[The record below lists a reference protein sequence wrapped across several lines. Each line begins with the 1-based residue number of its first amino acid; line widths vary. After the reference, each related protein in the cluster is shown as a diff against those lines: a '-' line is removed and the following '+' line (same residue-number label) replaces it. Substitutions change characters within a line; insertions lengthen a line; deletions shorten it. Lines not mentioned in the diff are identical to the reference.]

1 MKKLLL
7 LFISV
12 FFALGTTVAED
23 KKDETK
29 PAEFGLSKANP
40 ADGASIMQSVYNI
53 SLEFTKDVEATLPE
67 GGIEVKNEAGD
78 VVFKLTSF
86 MVSEYIPK
94 NTVILLFEQKLIV
107 DEKEGEKWVD
117 QWIEAPGKYSYTIP
131 AGCIKSVDGEEFPE
145 QTFTFTIASE
155 LAIENISPA
164 VGANVEKLENITFT
178 FAEEIAVASVN
189 NMAIVDNYWTPV
201 AFIKSAVIG
210 EDKKSVTL
218 ELESP
223 ITNPGTYNLDIYPS
237 TFVSVNGNANAY
249 KSIYFN
255 VVSLAPSYS
264 LNYNDGDRVK
274 EIGNLE
280 ITFENVKNVELV
292 EGAKDAKIFLPNDN
306 NVNGTAV
313 VEGNKITISFDADL
327 TAEGEYIYTV
337 PAGYFKMDG
346 VENEKIEVTVELYKF
361 TIESLAVVSVTPV
374 EGAVEQIEKI
384 IIEFNQKVQLSMNE
398 NWQQIS
404 REIKLTSGDKEY
416 TLTYNPTSNAGNK
429 LEYLVNAE
437 WNGYEYAATPVVE
450 EGTYTLN
457 LADIV
462 VDHAAESY
470 IDEWGYNATKWHS
483 EKQSVEGTY
492 SWTIAAASID
502 NIELEEGEQVIYDL
516 TGRRV
521 EKINNAG
528 IYIVNGKK
536 VIVK

>member
-1 MKKLLL
+1 M
-7 LFISV
+7 
-12 FFALGTTVAED
+12 AED
-23 KKDETK
+23 KKDENQ
-29 PAEFGLSKANP
+29 PQEFGLLNTNP
-40 ADGASIMQSVYNI
+40 ADGASMMGKLNFVALY
-53 SLEFTKDVEATLPE
+53 FTKDVDVTLPE
-67 GGIEVKNEAGD
+67 GGIEVKNEAGE
-78 VVFKLTSF
+78 VVLRLTDLA
-86 MVSEYIPK
+86 VDEYMPK
-94 NTVILLFEQKLIV
+94 STVFLLFEKKLIV
-107 DEKEGEKWVD
+107 DEKEGEKWVE
-117 QWIEAPGKYSYTIP
+117 QWIDAPGKYSYTIP
-131 AGCIKSVDGEEFPE
+131 AGCIKSVDGQEFPE
-145 QTFTFTIASE
+145 KTVTFTIASE

-178 FAEEIAVASVN
+178 FAEEIATANVAGLS
-189 NMAIVDNYWTPV
+189 ILDNSWMPV
-201 AFIKSAVIG
+201 VYIEGATFS

-218 ELESP
+218 KLKTP
-223 ITNPGTYNLDIYPS
+223 ITAAGTYNLDIYPN
-237 TFVSVNGNANAY
+237 TFVSVNGNANTY

-280 ITFENVKNVELV
+280 ITFENVENVELV
-292 EGAKDAKIFLPNDN
+292 EGARAAKIFLPNDN
-306 NVNGTAV
+306 NVNGAAV

-361 TIESLAVVSVTPV
+361 TIEPLAVVSVTPV
-374 EGAVEQIEKI
+374 EGAVEQIERI
-384 IIEFNQKVQLSMNE
+384 IIEFNQTVRLSMNE
-398 NWQQIS
+398 NWQEIS

-416 TLTYNPTSNAGNK
+416 TLTYNSTSNAGNK
-429 LEYLVNAE
+429 IEYLVNAE
-437 WNGYEYAATPVVE
+437 WNGYKYAATPVVE

-470 IDEWGYNATKWHS
+470 IDEWGWNDTKWHS

>member
-178 FAEEIAVASVN
+178 FAEEIAVASAN
-189 NMAIVDNYWTPV
+189 NMAIVDNL
-201 AFIKSAVIG
+201 AF
-210 EDKKSVTL
+210 L
-218 ELESP
+218 R
-223 ITNPGTYNLDIYPS
+223 
-237 TFVSVNGNANAY
+237 F
-249 KSIYFN
+249 
-255 VVSLAPSYS
+255 
-264 LNYNDGDRVK
+264 
-274 EIGNLE
+274 
-280 ITFENVKNVELV
+280 
-292 EGAKDAKIFLPNDN
+292 
-306 NVNGTAV
+306 
-313 VEGNKITISFDADL
+313 
-327 TAEGEYIYTV
+327 
-337 PAGYFKMDG
+337 
-346 VENEKIEVTVELYKF
+346 F
-361 TIESLAVVSVTPV
+361 T
-374 EGAVEQIEKI
+374 
-384 IIEFNQKVQLSMNE
+384 
-398 NWQQIS
+398 
-404 REIKLTSGDKEY
+404 
-416 TLTYNPTSNAGNK
+416 
-429 LEYLVNAE
+429 
-437 WNGYEYAATPVVE
+437 
-450 EGTYTLN
+450 
-457 LADIV
+457 
-462 VDHAAESY
+462 
-470 IDEWGYNATKWHS
+470 
-483 EKQSVEGTY
+483 
-492 SWTIAAASID
+492 
-502 NIELEEGEQVIYDL
+502 
-516 TGRRV
+516 
-521 EKINNAG
+521 
-528 IYIVNGKK
+528 
-536 VIVK
+536 

>member
-29 PAEFGLSKANP
+29 PAEFGLMSTNP
-40 ADGASIMQSVYNI
+40 ADGSSMMGKLNNVALY
-53 SLEFTKDVEATLPE
+53 FTKDVDVTLPE
-67 GGIEVKNEAGD
+67 GGIEVKNEAGE
-78 VVFKLTSF
+78 VVLRLTDLA
-86 MVSEYIPK
+86 VNKDIPK
-94 NTVILLFEQKLIV
+94 STVFLLFEKKLVV
-107 DEKEGEKWVD
+107 DEKEGEKWVE

-131 AGCIKSVDGEEFPE
+131 NGCIKSVDGEEFPE

-164 VGANVEKLENITFT
+164 IGANVEKLENITFT

-189 NMAIVDNYWTPV
+189 NMAIVDNSWMPV

-223 ITNPGTYNLDIYPS
+223 ITAAGTYNLDIYPN

-249 KSIYFN
+249 KYIYIN
-255 VVSLAPSYS
+255 IVSSAPSYS
-264 LNYNDGDRVK
+264 LNYNDGDRVE

-280 ITFENVKNVELV
+280 ITFENVENVELV
-292 EGAKDAKIFLPNDN
+292 EGARAAKIFLPNDN
-306 NVNGTAV
+306 NVNGAAV

-361 TIESLAVVSVTPV
+361 TIEPLAVVSVTPV
-374 EGAVEQIEKI
+374 EGAVEQIERI
-384 IIEFNQKVQLSMNE
+384 IIEFNQTVQLSMNE

-416 TLTYNPTSNAGNK
+416 TLTYNSSSNAGNK
-429 LEYLVNAE
+429 IEYLVNAE

-457 LADIV
+457 LADIL

-470 IDEWGYNATKWHS
+470 TDDWGYPATKWHS

-492 SWTIAAASID
+492 SWTIAAASIN

>member
-1 MKKLLL
+1 M
-7 LFISV
+7 V
-12 FFALGTTVAED
+12 
-23 KKDETK
+23 
-29 PAEFGLSKANP
+29 
-40 ADGASIMQSVYNI
+40 
-53 SLEFTKDVEATLPE
+53 
-67 GGIEVKNEAGD
+67 NEY
-78 VVFKLTSF
+78 
-86 MVSEYIPK
+86 MPK
-94 NTVILLFEQKLIV
+94 STVILQFEQKLIV
-107 DEKEGEKWVD
+107 DEKEGEKLVD

-145 QTFTFTIASE
+145 RTFTFTIVSE
-155 LAIENISPA
+155 LAFENISPA
-164 VGANVEKLENITFT
+164 VGDTVEKVENITFT
-178 FAEEIAVASVN
+178 FAEEIASVN
-189 NMAIVDNYWTPV
+189 VGAISFFSPDWNP
-201 AFIKSAVIG
+201 IKIEGATIS

-218 ELESP
+218 ELAAP
-223 ITNPGTYNLDIYPS
+223 LTAAGTYNLDIYPN
-237 TFVSVNGNANAY
+237 TFVSVNNTANAY
-249 KSIYFN
+249 KNIYFN

-264 LNYNDGDRVK
+264 LNYKAGDKVK

-280 ITFENVKNVELV
+280 ITFENVQNVELV
-292 EGAKDAKIFLPNDN
+292 EGAKDAKIFLPNDKG
-306 NVNGTAV
+306 VDGAATV
-313 VEGNKITISFDADL
+313 DGNKITISFDADL

-346 VENEKIEVTVELYKF
+346 VENEKIEVAIELYKF
-361 TIESLAVVSVTPV
+361 TIEPLAVVSVTPE

-384 IIEFNQKVQLSMNE
+384 IIEFNQTVQLSMNE

-404 REIKLTSGDKEY
+404 REIKMVSGDKEY

-470 IDEWGYNATKWHS
+470 TDDWGYPATKWHS

-502 NIELEEGEQVIYDL
+502 NVELEEGEQVIYDL